1 MSVVMRACVGGVE
14 PEVTQDRICWKLDR
28 VSSRFV
34 GVIFYFFLISLCSF
48 KICDGGGCYCLG
60 FLFGCE
66 N

>member
-34 GVIFYFFLISLCSF
+34 GVIFFFFNQSLF
-48 KICDGGGCYCLG
+48 VQDL
-60 FLFGCE
+60 
-66 N
+66 